1 MKMRYRKN
9 NLIELLLILV
19 IIGFGSGIIGSLI
32 GVGGGI
38 VMTPVL
44 TYMGF
49 SPAVIASSSLI
60 AVFATSISSTL
71 TYIRR
76 KYINYRL
83 GLQLALPAIPGSI
96 IGGFL
101 SNFISLEHFKIYF
114 AVLLTSV
121 GLYILFKNKI
131 INKTLGRTPKPL
143 FYFIIIFGTFGAG
156 LISSFFGIGGG
167 IIFVPIL
174 VIIYKLKMIN
184 ASPTAQ
190 FTLLISTIT
199 GLLTHILLEHPD
211 YSYGFALALG
221 AFFGAQLGSRSIHL
235 IKENILSKLLSFSL
249 ITIAINL
256 IIDYIR
262 SFK

>member
-1 MKMRYRKN
+1 M
-9 NLIELLLILV
+9 IEVFIILV
-19 IIGFGSGIIGSLI
+19 IIGFGSGILGSLI

-60 AVFATSISSTL
+60 AVFATSISSTI
-71 TYIRR
+71 TYIRK
-76 KYINYRL
+76 KYINYWL

-96 IGGFL
+96 IGGFF
-101 SNFISLEHFKIYF
+101 SNFISLEYFKIYF
-114 AVLLTSV
+114 AILLTAV
-121 GLYILFKNKI
+121 GLYIFFKNKI
-131 INKTLGRTPKPL
+131 INKTLDRTPKPL
-143 FYFIIIFGTFGAG
+143 FYLILISGTFGAG
-156 LISSFFGIGGG
+156 IISSFFGIGGG

-199 GLLTHILLEHPD
+199 GLLTHIILEHPD
-211 YSYGFALALG
+211 YSYGIALAFG

-235 IKENILSKLLSFSL
+235 VNENILSKIFSFSL
-249 ITIAINL
+249 IMIAINL
-256 IIDYIR
+256 IIDYI
-262 SFK
+262 KGLK

>member
-1 MKMRYRKN
+1 M
-9 NLIELLLILV
+9 IELFIILV

-60 AVFATSISSTL
+60 AVFATSLSSTI
-71 TYIRR
+71 TYIRK

-96 IGGFL
+96 IGGFF
-101 SNFISLEHFKIYF
+101 SNFVSLDYFKIYF
-114 AVLLTSV
+114 AILLTLV
-121 GLYILFKNKI
+121 GLYIFFKNKI
-131 INKTLGRTPKPL
+131 INKTLNRTPKPL
-143 FYFIIIFGTFGAG
+143 FYLILVFGTFCAG
-156 LISSFFGIGGG
+156 VISSFFGIGGG

-199 GLLTHILLEHPD
+199 GLLTHIILAHPD
-211 YSYGFALALG
+211 YSYGITLAVG

-235 IKENILSKLLSFSL
+235 INENILNKILSFSL
-249 ITIAINL
+249 IAVAINL
-256 IIDYIR
+256 IIDYIK
-262 SFK
+262 SLK

>member
-1 MKMRYRKN
+1 MRYRKN
-9 NLIELLLILV
+9 NLIELLLVLV

-143 FYFIIIFGTFGAG
+143 FYFIIVFGTFGAG

-174 VIIYKLKMIN
+174 VIIYKFKMIN

-211 YSYGFALALG
+211 YSYGIALALG

-235 IKENILSKLLSFSL
+235 INENILSKLLSFSL

>member
-1 MKMRYRKN
+1 M
-9 NLIELLLILV
+9 IELFIILV
-19 IIGFGSGIIGSLI
+19 IVGFGSGIIGSLI

-60 AVFATSISSTL
+60 AVFATSLSSTI
-71 TYIRR
+71 TYIRK

-96 IGGFL
+96 IGGFF
-101 SNFISLEHFKIYF
+101 SNFVSLDYFKIYF
-114 AVLLTSV
+114 AILLISV
-121 GLYILFKNKI
+121 GLYIFFKNQI
-131 INKTLGRTPKPL
+131 INKTLNRTPKPL
-143 FYFIIIFGTFGAG
+143 FYLILIFGTFGAG
-156 LISSFFGIGGG
+156 VISSFFGIGGG

-199 GLLTHILLEHPD
+199 GLLTHIILEHPD
-211 YSYGFALALG
+211 YSYGITLALG

-235 IKENILSKLLSFSL
+235 INENILNKILSFSL
-249 ITIAINL
+249 ITVAINL
-256 IIDYIR
+256 IIDYIK
-262 SFK
+262 SLK

>member
-1 MKMRYRKN
+1 M
-9 NLIELLLILV
+9 IELFIILV
-19 IIGFGSGIIGSLI
+19 IIGFGSGILGSLI

-71 TYIRR
+71 TYIGK
-76 KYINYRL
+76 KYINYWL
-83 GLQLALPAIPGSI
+83 GVKLALPAIPGSI
-96 IGGFL
+96 VGGFF
-101 SNFISLEHFKIYF
+101 SNFISLEYFKIYF
-114 AVLLTSV
+114 AILLTAV
-121 GLYILFKNKI
+121 GLYIFFKNKI
-131 INKTLGRTPKPL
+131 INKTLDRTPKPL
-143 FYFIIIFGTFGAG
+143 FYLILISGTFGAG
-156 LISSFFGIGGG
+156 IISSFFGIGGG

-199 GLLTHILLEHPD
+199 GLLTHIILEHPD
-211 YSYGFALALG
+211 YSYGIALAFG

-235 IKENILSKLLSFSL
+235 VNENILSKIFSFSL
-249 ITIAINL
+249 IMIAINL
-256 IIDYIR
+256 VIDYI
-262 SFK
+262 KGLK

>member
-1 MKMRYRKN
+1 M
-9 NLIELLLILV
+9 IELFIILV
-19 IIGFGSGIIGSLI
+19 IVGFGSGIIGSLI

-60 AVFATSISSTL
+60 AVFATSLSSTL
-71 TYIRR
+71 TYVRK

-96 IGGFL
+96 IGGFF
-101 SNFISLEHFKIYF
+101 SNFVSLDYFKIYF
-114 AVLLTSV
+114 AILLTSV
-121 GLYILFKNKI
+121 GLYIFFKNQI
-131 INKTLGRTPKPL
+131 INKTLNRTPKPV
-143 FYFIIIFGTFGAG
+143 FYLILIFGTFGAG
-156 LISSFFGIGGG
+156 VISSFFGIGGG

-199 GLLTHILLEHPD
+199 GLLTHIILEHPD
-211 YSYGFALALG
+211 YSYGITLALG

-235 IKENILSKLLSFSL
+235 INENILNKILSFSL
-249 ITIAINL
+249 ITVAINL
-256 IIDYIR
+256 IIDYIK
-262 SFK
+262 SLK

>member
-1 MKMRYRKN
+1 M
-9 NLIELLLILV
+9 IELFIILV

-60 AVFATSISSTL
+60 AVFATSLSSTL
-71 TYIRR
+71 TYIRK

-96 IGGFL
+96 IGGFF
-101 SNFISLEHFKIYF
+101 SNVVSLDYFKLYF
-114 AVLLTSV
+114 AILLTSV
-121 GLYILFKNKI
+121 GLYIFFKNKI
-131 INKTLGRTPKPL
+131 INKTLNRTPKPL
-143 FYFIIIFGTFGAG
+143 FYLILIFGTFGAG
-156 LISSFFGIGGG
+156 VISSFFGIGGG

-199 GLLTHILLEHPD
+199 GLLTHIILAHPD
-211 YSYGFALALG
+211 YSYGITLALG

-235 IKENILSKLLSFSL
+235 INENILNKILSFSL
-249 ITIAINL
+249 IAVAINL
-256 IIDYIR
+256 IIDYIK
-262 SFK
+262 SLK

>member
-1 MKMRYRKN
+1 MKMRCRKN

-83 GLQLALPAIPGSI
+83 GLQLALPAIPGSM

-156 LISSFFGIGGG
+156 VISSFFGIGGG

-211 YSYGFALALG
+211 YSYGIALALG

-235 IKENILSKLLSFSL
+235 INENILSKLLSFSL

>member
-1 MKMRYRKN
+1 M
-9 NLIELLLILV
+9 IELFIILV

-38 VMTPVL
+38 VMTPLL

-71 TYIRR
+71 TYIRK
-76 KYINYRL
+76 KYINYWL
-83 GLQLALPAIPGSI
+83 GLKLALPAIPGSI

-101 SNFISLEHFKIYF
+101 SNFISLEYFKIYF
-114 AVLLTSV
+114 AILLTAV
-121 GLYILFKNKI
+121 GLYIFFKNKI
-131 INKTLGRTPKPL
+131 INKTLDRIPKPF
-143 FYFIIIFGTFGAG
+143 FYLILISGTFGAG
-156 LISSFFGIGGG
+156 VISSFFGIGGG

-174 VIIYKLKMIN
+174 IIIYKLKMIN

-199 GLLTHILLEHPD
+199 GLLTHIILEHPD
-211 YSYGFALALG
+211 YSYGIALAFG

-235 IKENILSKLLSFSL
+235 INENILSKIFSFSL
-249 ITIAINL
+249 IIIAINL
-256 IIDYIR
+256 IIDYI
-262 SFK
+262 KGLK

>member
-1 MKMRYRKN
+1 MRYRKN

-143 FYFIIIFGTFGAG
+143 FYFIIVFGTFGAG

-174 VIIYKLKMIN
+174 VIIYKFKMIN

-211 YSYGFALALG
+211 YSYGIALALG

-235 IKENILSKLLSFSL
+235 INENILSKLLSFSL

>member
-1 MKMRYRKN
+1 MKMRCSKN

-83 GLQLALPAIPGSI
+83 GVQLALPAIPGSI

-114 AVLLTSV
+114 ALLLTSV

-143 FYFIIIFGTFGAG
+143 YYFIIIFGTFGAG

-211 YSYGFALALG
+211 YSYGIALALG

-235 IKENILSKLLSFSL
+235 INENILSKLLSFSL

>member
-1 MKMRYRKN
+1 M
-9 NLIELLLILV
+9 IELFIILV
-19 IIGFGSGIIGSLI
+19 IIGFGSGILGSLI

-60 AVFATSISSTL
+60 AVFATSISSTI
-71 TYIRR
+71 TYIRK
-76 KYINYRL
+76 KYINYWL
-83 GLQLALPAIPGSI
+83 GLKLALPAIPGSI
-96 IGGFL
+96 VGGFF
-101 SNFISLEHFKIYF
+101 SNFISLEYFKIYF
-114 AVLLTSV
+114 AILLTAV
-121 GLYILFKNKI
+121 GLYIFFKNKI
-131 INKTLGRTPKPL
+131 INKTLDRTPKPL
-143 FYFIIIFGTFGAG
+143 FYLILISGTFGAG
-156 LISSFFGIGGG
+156 IISSFFGIGGG

-199 GLLTHILLEHPD
+199 GLLTHIILEHPD
-211 YSYGFALALG
+211 YSYGIALAFG

-235 IKENILSKLLSFSL
+235 VNENILSKIFSFSL
-249 ITIAINL
+249 IMIAINL
-256 IIDYIR
+256 VIDYI
-262 SFK
+262 KGLK

>member
-1 MKMRYRKN
+1 M
-9 NLIELLLILV
+9 IELFIILV
-19 IIGFGSGIIGSLI
+19 IVGFGSGIIGSLI

-60 AVFATSISSTL
+60 AVFATSLSSTL
-71 TYIRR
+71 TYVRK

-83 GLQLALPAIPGSI
+83 GLLLALPAIPGSI
-96 IGGFL
+96 IGGFF
-101 SNFISLEHFKIYF
+101 SNFVSLDYFKIYF

-121 GLYILFKNKI
+121 GLYIFFKNQI
-131 INKTLGRTPKPL
+131 INKTLNRTPKPL
-143 FYFIIIFGTFGAG
+143 FYLILIFGTFGAG
-156 LISSFFGIGGG
+156 VISSFFGIGGG

-190 FTLLISTIT
+190 FTLLITTIT
-199 GLLTHILLEHPD
+199 GLLTHIILKHPD
-211 YSYGFALALG
+211 YSYGITLALG
-221 AFFGAQLGSRSIHL
+221 AFLGAQLGSRSIHL
-235 IKENILSKLLSFSL
+235 INENILNKILSFSL
-249 ITIAINL
+249 IIVAINL
-256 IIDYIR
+256 IVDYIK
-262 SFK
+262 SLK